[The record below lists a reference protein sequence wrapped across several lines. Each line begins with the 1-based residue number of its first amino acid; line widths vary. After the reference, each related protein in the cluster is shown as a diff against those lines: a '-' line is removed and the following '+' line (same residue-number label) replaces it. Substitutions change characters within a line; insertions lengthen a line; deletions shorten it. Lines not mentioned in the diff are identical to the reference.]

1 MNNFYLNETPRLL
14 NESTVQQIDQPNYI
28 IRIVLKITMIILG
41 NDVHPFQ
48 PKELDEVDEELK
60 Q

>member
-14 NESTVQQIDQPNYI
+14 NESTVQQIDQQNYI

-41 NDVHPFQ
+41 NDVHQFQ